1 MSYKWKSTGHIN
13 ALEAIAILDLLRK
26 LGHSKANHFQ
36 RTLLLVDNTTVVG
49 ILAKGRTTSR
59 SLRNPLRR
67 TAAVLVATGTRLVV
81 AWVKS
86 EWNPA
91 DVPNVMPRTKQ
102 VLAKRTQAERQ
113 NTRHALGRLAHQVVA
128 AKTEDRYFTSVSR
141 FLDFLKVSR
150 KRYPSSF
157 ILLDRD
163 VCEFVEYLWEQG
175 DPRSWA
181 SDCLSG
187 LGHLIA
193 SCKPYLVGSWRL
205 HAAWGRTELPVRD
218 PPFTPVLLYGLAQL
232 AAENGWTD
240 IAVLLILGFHTFAR
254 TGELFNARA
263 GDFVLSATSGTWT
276 LPLSKSGQRTGAVE
290 SILLTDVYVLHLLK
304 NFIKGM
310 HSGDRLSNV
319 SPGLLRSRLASLLDQ
334 LHITDP
340 YRWYSVRR
348 AGQLLMLIEEL
359 TT

>member
-1 MSYKWKSTGHIN
+1 
-13 ALEAIAILDLLRK
+13 
-26 LGHSKANHFQ
+26 
-36 RTLLLVDNTTVVG
+36 
-49 ILAKGRTTSR
+49 
-59 SLRNPLRR
+59 
-67 TAAVLVATGTRLVV
+67 
-81 AWVKS
+81 
-86 EWNPA
+86 
-91 DVPNVMPRTKQ
+91 MPRTKQ

-113 NTRHALGRLAHQVVA
+113 NARHALGRLAHQVVA
-128 AKTEDRYFTSVSR
+128 PKTEDRYFTSVSR
-141 FLDFLKVSR
+141 FLDFLKDSR

-187 LGHLIA
+187 LGHFIP

-205 HAAWGRTELPVRD
+205 HAAWGRTELPVRA

-290 SILLTDVYVLHLLK
+290 SILLTDVYVLYLLK

-310 HSGDRLSNV
+310 QSGDRLSNV
-319 SPGLLRSRLASLLDQ
+319 SPGVLRSRLASLLDQ

-348 AGQLLMLIEEL
+348 GGATHAYRRTNNLAAICLRGRWGSLKTARIYICDGIAQLSDLVFATRTKRRLEALAKKCRPDYLLASWFAFLLHRSSSLSSSFSLSPHPSLLEL
-359 TT
+359 ATI

>member
-1 MSYKWKSTGHIN
+1 M
-13 ALEAIAILDLLRK
+13 
-26 LGHSKANHFQ
+26 
-36 RTLLLVDNTTVVG
+36 
-49 ILAKGRTTSR
+49 
-59 SLRNPLRR
+59 
-67 TAAVLVATGTRLVV
+67 
-81 AWVKS
+81 
-86 EWNPA
+86 
-91 DVPNVMPRTKQ
+91 PNVMPRTKQ
-102 VLAKRTQAERQ
+102 VLAKRAQAERQ

-128 AKTEDRYFTSVSR
+128 AKTDDRYFTSVSR

-150 KRYPSSF
+150 KRYPSVSSCLTVMF
-157 ILLDRD
+157 VNLLNI
-163 VCEFVEYLWEQG
+163 CGNNG

-263 GDFVLSATSGTWT
+263 GDFVLSATSGT
-276 LPLSKSGQRTGAVE
+276 
-290 SILLTDVYVLHLLK
+290 
-304 NFIKGM
+304 
-310 HSGDRLSNV
+310 
-319 SPGLLRSRLASLLDQ
+319 
-334 LHITDP
+334 
-340 YRWYSVRR
+340 
-348 AGQLLMLIEEL
+348 
-359 TT
+359 